1 MNIEIVN
8 IGDELLNGQVLNTNL
23 QWLCARLSEQG
34 HRVVSS
40 TCIMDS
46 KEAIYTAL
54 ANFQHDILILTGG
67 LGPTKDDITKNVLC
81 DFFDTYLEFHKPTM
95 EHIGAMFEKRGIV
108 MSKLNEEQALLPS
121 GCIPLTNKL
130 GTAPGIWFDKD
141 GAIFIALPGV
151 PYEMKHVID
160 DEVIP
165 RIDKLSNKELCKSTS
180 ITVANIPE
188 STLAESLEDYEG
200 SLPNNI
206 ALAYLPSPNYIRL
219 RLTLTSKSSG
229 IETNTER
236 LNAKREELISLVKG
250 NLISKTGETLA
261 QVVNR
266 KLSKQGLHLTIYD
279 SACNGKLYKMLTE
292 DSTGNA
298 NNISLVQHYS
308 DCAHK
313 FINFPET
320 SLSIHIHTDNKSIT
334 FEVYLNSEK
343 IEDNY
348 KLRSDNYD
356 LETTRACCTILYL
369 IAQLI

>member
-8 IGDELLNGQVLNTNL
+8 IGDELLNGQVLNTNS
-23 QWLCARLSEQG
+23 QWLCARFSEQG

-54 ANFQHDILILTGG
+54 ANFQSDILILTGG

-81 DFFDTYLEFHKPTM
+81 KFFDTDLEFHKPTM

-130 GTAPGIWFDKD
+130 GTAPGMWFDKE

-151 PYEMKHVID
+151 PYEMMHIVD
-160 DEVIP
+160 AEVIP
-165 RIDKLSNKELCKSTS
+165 RIDKLKNKELCKSTS

-219 RLTLTSKSSG
+219 RLTLTSKSHD
-229 IETNTER
+229 IQANTEL
-236 LNAKREELISLVKG
+236 LNTKREELISLVES

-261 QVVNR
+261 QAVKR
-266 KLSKQGLHLTIYD
+266 KLIAQGLHLTIYD
-279 SACNGKLYKMLTE
+279 SACNGKLYKLLTE
-292 DSTGNA
+292 DST
-298 NNISLVQHYS
+298 NNENVISLVQHYS

-320 SLSIHIHTDNKSIT
+320 LLSIHIHSDNKSII
-334 FEVYLNSEK
+334 FDVNINNERIGNVYK
-343 IEDNY
+343 I
-348 KLRSDNYD
+348 RSNNYD
-356 LETTRACCTILYL
+356 LETTRACCSILYL
-369 IAQLI
+369 IYQLI